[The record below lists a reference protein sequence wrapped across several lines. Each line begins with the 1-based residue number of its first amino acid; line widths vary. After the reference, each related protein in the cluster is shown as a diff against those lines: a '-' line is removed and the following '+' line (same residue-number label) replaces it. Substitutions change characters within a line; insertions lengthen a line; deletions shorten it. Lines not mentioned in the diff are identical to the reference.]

1 MVINM
6 KEILKLEWKNLILVL
21 AYILVAE
28 LVYITLMVTVVKLW
42 YVALIVGIA
51 ILLIGLLIGY
61 LYIKSD
67 YRRVKEDV
75 NNKVE

>member
-1 MVINM
+1 MINM
-6 KEILKLEWKNLILVL
+6 KEIFKLEWKNLILVL
-21 AYILVAE
+21 AYIIVAE

>member
-6 KEILKLEWKNLILVL
+6 KEVLKLEWKNIILVL

-75 NNKVE
+75 NNKTE

>member
-1 MVINM
+1 M

-42 YVALIVGIA
+42 YVTLIVGIA

>member
-1 MVINM
+1 MINM
-6 KEILKLEWKNLILVL
+6 KEVFKLEWKNLILVL
-21 AYILVAE
+21 AYIIVAE